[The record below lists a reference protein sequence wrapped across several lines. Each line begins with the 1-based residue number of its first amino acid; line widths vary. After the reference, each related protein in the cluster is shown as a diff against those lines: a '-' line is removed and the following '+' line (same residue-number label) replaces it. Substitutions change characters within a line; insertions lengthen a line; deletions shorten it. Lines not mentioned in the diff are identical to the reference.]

1 MALMRDG
8 AAVAAQNGLDLFL
21 SAEEAWFWG
30 VQGMSSRLA
39 GARVLPGMA
48 RLARPCEASDIIN
61 CAARLRRDR
70 RLSATEVG
78 VLFLYGRYAVPP
90 HALGGRHRAAVRAWE
105 HAMAL
110 LGDILEQKGIIEP
123 SRADCR
129 HDR

>member
-1 MALMRDG
+1 MGQTHDG
-8 AAVAAQNGLDLFL
+8 VAAAAQGCLDLFS

-61 CAARLRRDR
+61 CAARLQRDR

-78 VLFLYGRYAVPP
+78 VLFLYGRYAMPP
-90 HALGGRHRAAVRAWE
+90 YALGERHRAAVRIWE
-105 HAMAL
+105 RAMAL
-110 LGDILEQKGIIEP
+110 LAEIMEQKGIIEP
-123 SRADCR
+123 SAKGCS